1 MAISVSV
8 QIVHGDRD
16 QILYRCGYNGC
27 SVEMDSVVSRAF
39 YKACEIGPW
48 CLLMAQGMTNRGGR
62 LVQQSF

>member
-1 MAISVSV
+1 MAIPVSV
-8 QIVHGDRD
+8 HIVHGDRN
-16 QILYRCGYNGC
+16 QILYRCGDNGC